1 MRAAAIL
8 FLAAF
13 CAPLA
18 AGPLNP
24 PGPALAVGGAESI
37 TPAAQ
42 IYVKEG
48 PAYVAPNYAVHVV
61 TPAEGQVYA
70 AYLQQAFAP
79 ISDDGP
85 LARETL
91 LVQNDAADVW
101 QPNRRAWEAYVLKGN
116 NGQGRADA
124 GLLDAFVR
132 RPQQVVRFYGLPAV
146 SVPVRLLRSDL
157 LQETFSH
164 GGWKAFFDQ
173 YPKTQGVLSFSSVVV
188 NAGGTEALFV
198 SRLDCGL
205 KCGYRELIFLRK
217 VNKVWTMIMQ
227 DNLP

>member
-1 MRAAAIL
+1 MKAWALALLLGAAL
-8 FLAAF
+8 
-13 CAPLA
+13 PPS

-24 PGPALAVGGAESI
+24 PGPAVAAGGAESI

-48 PAYVAPNYAVHVV
+48 PAYVAPGYPVHVV
-61 TPAEGQVYA
+61 TPAEGQAYS
-70 AYLQQAFAP
+70 AYLEQAFAP

-91 LVQNDAADVW
+91 LVQNDAADLW
-101 QPNRRAWEAYVLKGN
+101 QPNRRAWEAYMLKGN
-116 NGQGRADA
+116 SGQGRASAD
-124 GLLDAFVR
+124 LLNAFIK

-157 LQETFSH
+157 LQETFAH

-173 YPKTQGVLSFSSVVV
+173 YPKTQGVLSFSSVVF
-188 NAGGTEALFV
+188 NAAGTEALFV

-205 KCGYRELIFLRK
+205 KCGYRELVFLRK

-227 DNLP
+227 DSLP

>member
-1 MRAAAIL
+1 MIRWITLLCLAAAL
-8 FLAAF
+8 K
-13 CAPLA
+13 LA

-24 PGPALAVGGAESI
+24 PGPALAAGGADSI

-48 PAYVAPNYAVHVV
+48 PAYVAPSYTVHVV

-70 AYLQQAFAP
+70 AYLEQAFAP

-116 NGQGRADA
+116 SGQGRAGA

-146 SVPVRLLRSDL
+146 SVPVRLLRSD
-157 LQETFSH
+157 
-164 GGWKAFFDQ
+164 
-173 YPKTQGVLSFSSVVV
+173 
-188 NAGGTEALFV
+188 
-198 SRLDCGL
+198 
-205 KCGYRELIFLRK
+205 
-217 VNKVWTMIMQ
+217 
-227 DNLP
+227 